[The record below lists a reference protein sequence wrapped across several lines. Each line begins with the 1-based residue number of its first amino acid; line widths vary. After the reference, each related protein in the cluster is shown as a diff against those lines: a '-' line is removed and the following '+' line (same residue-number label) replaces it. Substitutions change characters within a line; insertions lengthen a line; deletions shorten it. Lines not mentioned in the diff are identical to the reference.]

1 MTQAYVNETDTAV
14 MRVVGPTVGA
24 EPRRR
29 RRIRERY
36 GRVA

>member
-29 RRIRERY
+29 RIRERY